1 MRPLP
6 EDATTAPL
14 RRAAA
19 GVADLGAARAAD
31 DWLARAPVA
40 EDERA
45 LRRRLYHAAAEAG
58 LPGPKVEAWRYADLK
73 DLALADFLPGLAGSL
88 RAVEHAGG
96 DAVPAL
102 RFLDGHCMARPH
114 EEVFGTVHDPAGTL
128 PPAGAED
135 DDDAVWR
142 LARAFATH
150 GIDTTLTA
158 GAPRRLAIHAA
169 ARHAAAHGLSRIRIA
184 DGAEATILL
193 AAEGGARAASE
204 RLELELGAGAR
215 ARVLV
220 VQETAA
226 DAHHFLRVD
235 ANLGATAVLELL
247 HVTSGAGYARGEHRW
262 RLAGEDARVTLS
274 LAALPHDGGHA
285 DILTRLDHAAARTA
299 SRQSLRALAAGADRA
314 AWQGLVHVAHGADG
328 TDARQDAKG
337 LLLARGGEI
346 DLKPELE
353 IFADEIACAHGATV
367 GELDPL
373 AFFYLVA
380 RGIAPQEARRMLIE
394 AFVADV
400 LAAWPSDDSFART
413 SARVVETALARL
425 SGAAAEEDGR

>member
-6 EDATTAPL
+6 EGATTAPAN
-14 RRAAA
+14 RAAA

-31 DWLARAPVA
+31 EWFARAPVP

-45 LRRRLYHAAAEAG
+45 LRRRLFHAAAEAG

-73 DLALADFLPGLAGSL
+73 DLAPADFLPGLARSL
-88 RAVEHAGG
+88 HAVEPEAG

-102 RFLDGHCMARPH
+102 RFLDGHCVARPD
-114 EEVFGTVHDPAGTL
+114 EEICGTIHDPAGTL
-128 PPAGAED
+128 PPAGAEG
-135 DDDAVWR
+135 DDDAVWL

-150 GIDTTLTA
+150 GIDAAVAA
-158 GAPRRLAIHAA
+158 GSPRRLALHST
-169 ARHAAAHGLSRIRIA
+169 ARDFAAHGLSRVRIA
-184 DGAEATILL
+184 DGAEAFILL
-193 AAEGGARAASE
+193 AAEGRSRAASE
-204 RLELELGAGAR
+204 RLRLELGRGAQ

-220 VQETAA
+220 VQQVAA
-226 DAHHFLRVD
+226 DAHHFLRID
-235 ANLGATAVLELL
+235 ASLGAAASLELL
-247 HVTSGAGYARGEHRW
+247 HVTGGTGFARGEHRW
-262 RLAGEDARVTLS
+262 RLAGEDARATLS

-285 DILTRLDHAAARTA
+285 DIFTRLEHAAGRTV
-299 SRQSLRALAAGADRA
+299 SRQSLRALAGAADRA

-373 AFFYLVA
+373 AFFYLLA
-380 RGIAPQEARRMLIE
+380 RGLPPREARRMLIH

-400 LAAWPSDDSFART
+400 LAAWPAEDPFAGA
-413 SARVVETALARL
+413 SARVVEAALARL
-425 SGAAAEEDGR
+425 SEAADGRGGR